1 MWLRNKFSRQ
11 NSGIHLHKLRA
22 GCMQPWSTA
31 TRTACL
37 MRTLINSKASSE
49 TSTALCIALICL
61 VLSNGVHRFL
71 RPVSGHSDNEANL
84 PALAICNTA
93 FRRGQTHHVA
103 HDCPHSRSKKK
114 TWETHGNAAATQSQT
129 CVPINCCSLTDAA
142 AAAKTAKKLDTTIA
156 QSTYS
161 YYQSLFALFVVSLGV
176 ITK

>member
-1 MWLRNKFSRQ
+1 
-11 NSGIHLHKLRA
+11 
-22 GCMQPWSTA
+22 MQPWPTA

-93 FRRGQTHHVA
+93 FERGQTHHVA